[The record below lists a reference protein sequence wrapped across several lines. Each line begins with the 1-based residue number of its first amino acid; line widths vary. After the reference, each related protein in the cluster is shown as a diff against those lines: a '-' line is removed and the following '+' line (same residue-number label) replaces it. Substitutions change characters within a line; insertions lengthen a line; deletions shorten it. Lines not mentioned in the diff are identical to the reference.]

1 MLTETSFKGR
11 VVVLGYGTVAQCAL
25 PLLMGIAGLPAERYR
40 VIDMLDRSDALAPLI
55 AQGLEFRQLEIARDN
70 FESVLGSCLEP
81 GDLALNLTVGVDST
95 PVMAWCHGHGVLY
108 VDTALEVWG
117 DLIGN
122 PSVPMAER
130 TEYMSHERAR
140 ARVRKEFRAD
150 GPTAIVT
157 HGANPGI
164 VNHFAKAAMLD
175 LARHLGR
182 DPGNPEGSQA
192 WARLARDLGIKVI
205 HISERDTQVIDRP
218 KEVGEFV
225 NTWSIEGFVEE
236 AMMPS
241 EMGWGSHEAQ
251 MPERGHGHNEGP
263 ANCIFIAK
271 PAAEVLLRSWVP
283 KGGQIAGFALPH
295 AECITMSRFFTL
307 KEEGRPLYR
316 PTVAFVYMACD
327 AAMASLHEMMMQ
339 GWKMPGRER
348 VVADEVTGGI
358 DELGILLLGDNGG
371 WWYGSQLDIHE
382 ARRLVPGTN
391 ATAIQV
397 AAGAV
402 SATIWAATNPDRG
415 YCEPED
421 LPHEEILAIARP
433 WLGPMVSTPTD
444 WSPLK
449 QRADLFEEEWVVGDD
464 PWQFANFRIG

>member
-1 MLTETSFKGR
+1 MLTDTSFTGR

-25 PLLMGIAGLPAERYR
+25 PMLMQVAGLPVDRYR
-40 VIDMLDRSDALAPLI
+40 VIDMLDRSEPLAPLI
-55 AQGLEFRQLEIARDN
+55 AQGLEFARHKLARDDLG
-70 FESVLGSCLEP
+70 SVLSACLEP
-81 GDLALNLTVGVDST
+81 GDLALNLTVGVDSI
-95 PVMAWCHGHGVLY
+95 PVMAWCHAHGVLY
-108 VDTALEVWG
+108 VDTAMEVWE
-117 DLIGN
+117 DQIGN
-122 PSVPMAER
+122 ASVPMADR
-130 TEYMSHERAR
+130 TEYMNHERAR
-140 ARVRKEFRAD
+140 ACVRENFRPD

-164 VNHFAKAAMLD
+164 VNHFAKAAMID
-175 LARHLGR
+175 LARHLGV
-182 DPGNPEGSQA
+182 DPGKPEGSQA
-192 WARLARDLGIKVI
+192 WARLSRDLGIKVI
-205 HISERDTQVIDRP
+205 HISERDTQVVDRP

-251 MPERGHGHNEGP
+251 MPERGHGHNNGP

-283 KGGQIAGFALPH
+283 QGGQIAGFALPH
-295 AECITMSRFFTL
+295 AESITMSRFFTL
-307 KEEGRPLYR
+307 HEEGKPLYR

-339 GWKMPGRER
+339 GWKMPERER
-348 VVADEVTGGI
+348 VVADEITGGI
-358 DELGILLLGDNGG
+358 DELGILLLGENSG
-371 WWYGSQLDIHE
+371 WWYGSQLGIEE

-397 AAGAV
+397 AAGVV
-402 SATIWAATNPDRG
+402 SAAVWAARHPDRG
-415 YCEPED
+415 YREPED
-421 LPHEEILAIARP
+421 LPHEEILEIALP

-444 WSPLK
+444 WSPLA
-449 QRADLFEEEWVVGDD
+449 QRADLFEEDWVVKND

>member
-1 MLTETSFKGR
+1 MLTETSFSGR

-25 PLLMGIAGLPAERYR
+25 PMLMQVAGLPAERYR
-40 VIDMLDRSDALAPLI
+40 VVDMLDRRDALAPLI
-55 AQGLEFRQLEIARDN
+55 AQGLDFQQDEITRDILDR
-70 FESVLGSCLEP
+70 VLGACLEA
-81 GDLALNLTVGVDST
+81 GDLALNLTVGVDSI
-95 PVMAWCHGHGVLY
+95 PVMASCHLHGVLY
-108 VDTALEVWG
+108 VDTAMEVWA

-122 PSVPMAER
+122 ASVPMADR
-130 TEYMSHERAR
+130 TEYMNHERAR
-140 ARVRKEFRAD
+140 ARVREVFRPD

-164 VNHFAKAAMLD
+164 VNHFAKAAMID
-175 LARHLGR
+175 LAHHLGI
-182 DPGNPEGSQA
+182 DPGRPQGSRE
-192 WARLARDLGIKVI
+192 WARLSRDLGIKVI

-241 EMGWGSHEAQ
+241 EMGWGSHEAA
-251 MPERGHGHNEGP
+251 MPERGHGHNNGP

-283 KGGQIAGFALPH
+283 QGGQIAGFALPH
-295 AECITMSRFFTL
+295 AECVTISRFFTL
-307 KEEGRPLYR
+307 KEEGKPLYR

-339 GWKMPGRER
+339 GWKMPQRER
-348 VVADEVTGGI
+348 VAADEITGGI
-358 DELGILLLGDNGG
+358 DELGILLLGENTG
-371 WWYGSQLDIHE
+371 WWYGSQLGIEE

-397 AAGAV
+397 AAGVV
-402 SATIWAATNPDRG
+402 SAAVWAVRHPDRG
-415 YCEPED
+415 YNEPED
-421 LPHEEILAIARP
+421 LPHEEILEIARP

-449 QRADLFEEEWVVGDD
+449 QRADLFEEDWVVEGD